1 MNDLTR
7 AFAQAFDGQL
17 ELFDIRNRQYHA
29 PGCLVLQRQ
38 ASDEQLPGGQ
48 PIASTQRTKVD
59 PQTAADGQSKLRS
72 VDLALVLSNGD
83 SNLAFGSMPQFQHL
97 YTTILVRVLN
107 WITSAL
113 ILAFSSIGTL
123 HLRQI
128 PDAGR
133 SCVRFKGA
141 FITA

>member
-83 SNLAFGSMPQFQHL
+83 SNLAFGFHAAVPAFVHDHL
-97 YTTILVRVLN
+97 GPSTELDHAGLDTGLFLHRNL
-107 WITSAL
+107 AL
-113 ILAFSSIGTL
+113 EA
-123 HLRQI
+123 
-128 PDAGR
+128 DAGR
-133 SCVRFKGA
+133 RPELCE
-141 FITA
+141 I